1 MTIRC
6 QVEKNLEEALH
17 SLQQEREQKNAI
29 KRELDDRIRDGSSF
43 ALHSL
48 ASLGLGDLR
57 LGGGDRGDHADDH
70 ATTEIPALKQIEA
83 DFSSPKHKPSHVAP
97 SPGLVGDLFSEV
109 HVSEIRKLEDI
120 LEKTEIEKSNVEQ
133 ELETSQRWLENVNR
147 EMGEQKEKMDQL
159 KVQLANFSVDA
170 TDGESGDAG
179 TLKGHLKRIADLEI
193 ELKSLQDATTDKE
206 SLDDVKD
213 EMSKLRS
220 RVEEYVETIATL
232 EGELKN
238 VSQFADDS
246 QTSLNTTQDDLVKV
260 AEELAQ
266 VRSLPTS
273 LLCVVYLWD

>member
-1 MTIRC
+1 M
-6 QVEKNLEEALH
+6 
-17 SLQQEREQKNAI
+17 
-29 KRELDDRIRDGSSF
+29 
-43 ALHSL
+43 
-48 ASLGLGDLR
+48 
-57 LGGGDRGDHADDH
+57 GGGDGYHGDHTDDH

-83 DFSSPKHKPSHVAP
+83 DFSSPKHRSSQVAP

-159 KVQLANFSVDA
+159 KVQLAGFDA
-170 TDGESGDAG
+170 TDGDAEDAA
-179 TLKGHLKRIADLEI
+179 TLKGHYSASLKRIAELETD
-193 ELKSLQDATTDKE
+193 LKSLQDSTTDKE
-206 SLDDVKD
+206 SADDVKD
-213 EMSKLRS
+213 ELSKLRS
-220 RVEEYVETIATL
+220 RVEEYVETIAML
-232 EGELKN
+232 EGDLKS

-266 VRSLPTS
+266 VRALSTLS
-273 LLCVVYLWD
+273 SLCVFCSWDYNVE